1 METFLFS
8 LGAIAFAEIGDK
20 TQLLAIVLAARFRKP
35 LPVILGILAATLT
48 NHSLAALFGSLASD
62 WLSADVLRWVLVGS
76 FVAMGVWALLPD
88 KLDAEPRMFARFGAF
103 GATVVSFFLIE
114 MGDKTQIATIALAAR
129 YHSVV
134 LVTAGTTLGMM
145 AADVPAVYLGDVAAS
160 KLPLKLMRLIAAL
173 IFFALATAAVFI
185 I

>member
-48 NHSLAALFGSLASD
+48 HHSLAALFGSLASD

-114 MGDKTQIATIALAAR
+114 MGDK
-129 YHSVV
+129 
-134 LVTAGTTLGMM
+134 
-145 AADVPAVYLGDVAAS
+145 
-160 KLPLKLMRLIAAL
+160 
-173 IFFALATAAVFI
+173 
-185 I
+185 